1 MDLEKEI
8 NQKKFSNEY
17 QKLAVNIIYTHGW
30 LMNFQN
36 KFFKKHDI
44 TAPQYNVLRILRGQH
59 PNSASINL
67 VKDRMLDKASD
78 ASRIVERLRVKGLVE
93 RVICDDDRRKVNVNI
108 TSKGLTV
115 LSKMDHLE
123 KELKGF
129 LGNLNKQEAKELNN
143 LLDKLRG

>member
-36 KFFKKHDI
+36 KFFKKHGI

-129 LGNLNKQEAKELNN
+129 LGNINKQEAKELNN